1 MAKKLKTYETS
12 LGFFDLAIAAPS
24 MKAALE
30 AWGAD
35 SNLFHQ
41 GAARQ
46 SENPDVIAATMEMPG
61 VVLKRPVGSNGPFKE
76 QAELPTDLAGDRG
89 SRRSDRKSQGRKAP
103 KPSRRGNDE
112 AAERKAALAFEKE
125 HNRRARERAKEE
137 AALEKER
144 ERRQHAINKAQG
156 ALDAARRKH
165 EEKAAGI
172 RTELE
177 ALEEESRAEEARWE
191 TEMTRLQAALRR
203 ARG

>member
-24 MKAALE
+24 MKAALV

-41 GAARQ
+41 GVAKQ
-46 SENPDVIAATMEMPG
+46 SEDPDVIAATMAAPG
-61 VVLKRPVGSNGPFKE
+61 VVLKRSVGSSGPFKE
-76 QAELPTDLAGDRG
+76 HAELPTDLAGDRG
-89 SRRSDRKSQGRKAP
+89 SKRSGRKSQGRKSQ
-103 KPSRRGNDE
+103 KPSRRGNDQ
-112 AAERKAALAFEKE
+112 AADRRAALAFEKE

-144 ERRQHAINKAQG
+144 ERRQHAIDKAQG

-165 EEKAAGI
+165 EEKVAGI
-172 RTELE
+172 RAELE
-177 ALEEESRAEEARWE
+177 ALEEESQAEEGRWE
-191 TEMTRLQAALRR
+191 KEMTRLQAALRR

>member
-46 SENPDVIAATMEMPG
+46 SENPNIIAATMAAPG

-89 SRRSDRKSQGRKAP
+89 SKTSDRKSQGRNAQ

-112 AAERKAALAFEKE
+112 ATDGKVALAFEKE

-137 AALEKER
+137 AALEKEP
-144 ERRQHAINKAQG
+144 ERRQHAIDKAQG

-165 EEKAAGI
+165 EEKVAGI
-172 RTELE
+172 RAELE
-177 ALEEESRAEEARWE
+177 ALEKESRAEGARWE
-191 TEMTRLQAALRR
+191 KEMTRLQAALRR